1 MQGARPTRRD
11 RSAQQNALIKPDILF
26 SYHHGHNY
34 RGRFYPVGEDIA
46 PATLRNDKSE
56 TLLLV
61 PVLNLANGF
70 AS

>member
-1 MQGARPTRRD
+1 MVENRNEIGL
-11 RSAQQNALIKPDILF
+11 RSKMHINPEIPGTI
-26 SYHHGHNY
+26 SGHNY
-34 RGRFYPVGEDIA
+34 RGRCYPVGEDIA